1 MLESNKLIP
10 RRWYSV
16 PAGYDGTYVFDVT
29 WTDGHHNEAGTL
41 TVNGLGDGSN
51 DERISADGDGFL
63 PGFTAAL
70 GIVALLGAAMI
81 GSRRNRA

>member
-1 MLESNKLIP
+1 M
-10 RRWYSV
+10 
-16 PAGYDGTYVFDVT
+16 
-29 WTDGHHNEAGTL
+29 
-41 TVNGLGDGSN
+41 NGLGDGST
-51 DERISADGDGFL
+51 DAETLHVDGDGFL